1 MSQPPEAAWTEDEAA
16 PLHGFHGD
24 RSGQARVKA
33 PAGLTI
39 ALSREAGA
47 RGAVLARL
55 VGERLGWLVYD
66 QEQLEFL
73 SQDPVARENLL
84 DDLTPEC
91 VHWFEQHLADL
102 TPTLKLE
109 VNPALAQLVRLIVG
123 LAARGE
129 AVILGRGA
137 GYLLPRAST
146 LNVRAIAPLPERIAY
161 MSQRLR
167 LPAEEAARKVA
178 EQDARR
184 MEFVRTQLRQPATE
198 PHHYDLLI
206 NTGFLGEETCAELIV
221 QAAKLRW
228 EQFHGS

>member
-1 MSQPPEAAWTEDEAA
+1 MSQPPDTTWSEDAAA

-24 RSGQARVKA
+24 RTERPRLQA
-33 PAGLTI
+33 PGGLTI

-47 RGAVLARL
+47 RGAVIARL
-55 VGERLGWLVYD
+55 VGERLGWPVYD

-73 SQDPVARENLL
+73 SQDPVARDNLL
-84 DDLTPEC
+84 DDLSPAC
-91 VHWFEQHLADL
+91 VQWFEQRLAEL
-102 TPTLKLE
+102 HTPLQLE

-123 LAARGE
+123 LGARGE

-137 GYLLPRAST
+137 GYVLPRRST
-146 LNVRAIAPLPERIAY
+146 LNIRAISPLPERIAY

-184 MEFVRTQLRQPATE
+184 LEFVRTQLRQPATE
-198 PHHYDLLI
+198 IHHYDLLL
-206 NTGFLGEETCAELIV
+206 NTSFLGEETCAELVV

-228 EQFHGS
+228 EQLHSA

>member
-1 MSQPPEAAWTEDEAA
+1 MSQPPDTAWPEDPAA

-24 RSGQARVKA
+24 RTSRPRVKA
-33 PAGLTI
+33 PGGLTI

-47 RGAVLARL
+47 RGAVIARL
-55 VGERLGWLVYD
+55 VGERLGWPVYD

-84 DDLTPEC
+84 DDLSPEC
-91 VHWFEQHLADL
+91 VQWFERQMAELHQ
-102 TPTLKLE
+102 PLKLE
-109 VNPALAQLVRLIVG
+109 VNPALAQLIRLIVG
-123 LAARGE
+123 LGARGE

-137 GYLLPRAST
+137 GYVLPRRST
-146 LNVRAIAPLPERIAY
+146 LNVRAISPLPERIAF

-198 PHHYDLLI
+198 IHHYDLLL
-206 NTGFLGEETCAELIV
+206 NTSFLGEETCAELVV

-228 EQFHGS
+228 EQLHSV